1 MLSTRQATARWPWA
15 EGRGFQ
21 ALGRL
26 AAVSSSGPRR
36 QHYVSAMLLKQWG
49 DTDEGRKTK
58 IAYYDMYRRTTE
70 ITRAEDECVALDMTF
85 TDEAEQEW
93 GDVEAV
99 AEPLLSSVRQQMQET
114 GGEITRAIEQRL
126 TAPKNKAILCRLA
139 ALHHGR
145 NMSVVLETLMFAQK
159 LCLEHDQTR
168 RYLQKKIARRVA
180 EAEERYLGAL
190 QFVGHR
196 ESETVIGSLPVYDRQ
211 ALAAAGWPDAPAEFI
226 IPLSPYLSMA
236 ALAVPLRED
245 GPDTLP
251 VVHHDRATT
260 ELANFGQV
268 GVDGNTKV
276 YFRISNTAS
285 ASELISYLSHGGFL
299 HWAGLQDRLE
309 AYGTDL
315 TAHQRAEAQAR
326 IDWFFRTS
334 QRLKYDGPGD
344 DGIIFPDAFQEE
356 AKRKAW
362 ETEQL
367 MQGTPPPEPLSP
379 TLIYE

>member
-1 MLSTRQATARWPWA
+1 M
-15 EGRGFQ
+15 
-21 ALGRL
+21 
-26 AAVSSSGPRR
+26 SSSEPRH

-49 DTDEGRKTK
+49 DTDEGRDTQ

-70 ITRAEDECVALDMTF
+70 ITTAADECVAQDMTF

-93 GDVEAV
+93 GQVESDA
-99 AEPLLSSVRQQMQET
+99 APLLDSVRQQMQET

-126 TAPKNKAILCRLA
+126 TEPKNKAILCRLA

-145 NMSVVLETLMFAQK
+145 NLSVVLETWTFAQK
-159 LCLEHDQTR
+159 LGLERDQTR

-190 QFVGHR
+190 QFVDHR
-196 ESETVIGSLPVYDRQ
+196 EYETVIGALPVLDRQ
-211 ALAAAGWPDAPAEFI
+211 ALVARWPDAPLEFI

-236 ALAVPLRED
+236 ALAVPLREE
-245 GPDTLP
+245 GPDRLP
-251 VVHHDRATT
+251 VGHIDRAAT

-268 GVDGNTKV
+268 GVNGTNKV
-276 YFRISNTAS
+276 YFRISNRDTAS
-285 ASELISYLSHGGFL
+285 GLIDYLSHGGSW
-299 HWAGLQDRLE
+299 HWIGLQDRLE
-309 AYGTDL
+309 ANGADL
-315 TAHQRAEAQAR
+315 TAHQRTEAQAR
-326 IDWFFRTS
+326 IDWFFRIS

-356 AKRKAW
+356 AKSKAW

-367 MQGTPPPEPLSP
+367 LQGVPPPEELSR

>member
-1 MLSTRQATARWPWA
+1 MALDGGS
-15 EGRGFQ
+15 EGSRPSVGSP
-21 ALGRL
+21 
-26 AAVSSSGPRR
+26 AVSSNEPRG

-70 ITRAEDECVALDMTF
+70 ITTAEDECVAHGMTF
-85 TDEAEQEW
+85 TDDAEHEW
-93 GDVEAV
+93 ERVETLA
-99 AEPLLSSVRQQMQET
+99 APLLDAIRQQMHET

-126 TAPKNKAILCRLA
+126 TAPKNRAILCRLA

-145 NMSVVLETLMFAQK
+145 NLSVVLETWTFAQR
-159 LCLEHDQTR
+159 LGLERDQTR
-168 RYLQKKIARRVA
+168 RYLQQKIARRVA

-196 ESETVIGSLPVYDRQ
+196 EYETVIGALPVLDRQ
-211 ALAAAGWPDAPAEFI
+211 ALVEARWPDAPLEFI

-236 ALAVPLRED
+236 ALAVPLREE
-245 GPDTLP
+245 GPDKLP
-251 VVHHDRATT
+251 VAHIDRDAT

-268 GVDGNTKV
+268 GVNGTNKV
-276 YFRISNTAS
+276 YFRISNS
-285 ASELISYLSHGGFL
+285 AQATELISYLSHGGSW
-299 HWAGLQDRLE
+299 HWSGLEDRLE
-309 AYGTDL
+309 AYGADF

-334 QRLKYDGPGD
+334 QRLKYDGPDD
-344 DGIIFPDAFQEE
+344 DGIIFPDDFQEQ
-356 AKRKAW
+356 ARSKAW

-367 MQGTPPPEPLSP
+367 MREIPPPEPLSR
-379 TLIYE
+379 TLSYD